1 MQKFVFDSSFLV
13 GLICKEDIHHNLA
26 ALILEMITDT
36 SHVFMVNELIYAET
50 LTVVNY
56 KIGREWVKN
65 LDIFLDQTITSFVK
79 QTNMVY
85 FDYFRASGQKMSVF
99 DLSVVY
105 DEVLYCARPLT
116 FDNQLEKYRASVR

>member
-56 KIGREWVKN
+56 KIGRE
-65 LDIFLDQTITSFVK
+65 
-79 QTNMVY
+79 
-85 FDYFRASGQKMSVF
+85 
-99 DLSVVY
+99 
-105 DEVLYCARPLT
+105 
-116 FDNQLEKYRASVR
+116 